1 MVATAPPAGRDWR
14 LPMAIA
20 VLSAAALAYQLLLMR
35 WLAIAHWQPFA
46 VMIISLA
53 LLGHG
58 ASGTWLSLWL
68 GRDPARRLARFESW
82 FALCAAGFAVTAV
95 AALAIATHVP
105 FNGLELVWNPR
116 QLAWLAAL
124 YAVLGVPFFLA
135 AAAFGLAF
143 ARHGSRVPALYAADL
158 AGAGSGA
165 LAAIALMAWPVADGL
180 RLVAVAG
187 ALAGLLVARARRARW
202 TLLLL
207 ATALAL
213 LPARVVAP
221 PPNEFKALSRALLV
235 PGARVVALRH
245 GVHGEIA
252 VLDSPRVPLRHMPG
266 LSLSYLEEPP
276 AQRAIFSN
284 GDAMRAIVA
293 DDGDRRFDAAGWT
306 TSALPY
312 RLHAATGEAPP
323 RVLVLGLGGGQD
335 VLQALALGA
344 REVVA
349 VEPDL
354 ARIELLR
361 DAMAGYSGGL
371 LRDARVRVVH
381 AEPRAFLRAD
391 AARYDIVVLAEDDA
405 ASTAE
410 HYLLTV
416 DALRDA
422 HARLAPGGWLVATR
436 VSRQPPRDELRWL
449 ATVRRALDSMQE
461 PASHVVAIRSWDAS
475 TVALGQAPLRPAQ
488 RRALR
493 AFLEGAGF
501 DAVVFDG
508 MRDGE
513 ANRSHRLAHDGLHEG
528 ALALLRGDAEAF
540 VRDYKFAISPTADD
554 RPYFGES
561 LRWRSLPELWR
572 LREQGG
578 AVLLE
583 SGHLLLVASLLQ
595 ALLFSLVLVLL
606 PLRVLP
612 APAPVHGFSRRRA
625 AVYFLAL
632 GLGFL
637 AIEIATLSRLTLL
650 VGHPLLAIAVGLAG
664 FLVFAGIGSAVAQRG
679 LAQALAGSMVDADAR
694 LARLIR
700 RAVAGVLLG
709 LAWQFA
715 VFAAAMAWGA
725 GWPVAARAAAA
736 LVGIA
741 PLAWAMGMPFP
752 LGLARLA
759 RIAPG
764 WVPWAWGL
772 NGCASVLAAVG
783 ALLLAMAI
791 GLRATL
797 LCAATLYVVAA
808 FAWPPSRVAA
818 AR

>member
-1 MVATAPPAGRDWR
+1 MPATAPTAVREWR
-14 LPMAIA
+14 LPLAIA
-20 VLSAAALAYQLLLMR
+20 LLSAAALAYQLLLMR

-68 GRDPARRLARFESW
+68 RGDAQRRLARFERW
-82 FALCAAGFAVTAV
+82 FALCAAGFAVAAV
-95 AALAIATHVP
+95 AALAVAAHVP
-105 FNGLELVWNPR
+105 FNGLELVWNTR
-116 QLAWLAAL
+116 QLAWLAVL

-143 ARHGSRVPALYAADL
+143 ARYGSRVPALYAADL
-158 AGAGSGA
+158 AGAGGGA

-180 RLVAVAG
+180 RLATVAG
-187 ALAGLLVARARRARW
+187 ALAALLVVRGRRARW

-207 ATALAL
+207 ATVLAV
-213 LPARVVAP
+213 LPSRVLAP
-221 PPNEFKALSRALLV
+221 PANEYKALSRALLV
-235 PGARVVALRH
+235 PGARVVAVRH
-245 GVHGEIA
+245 GVHGEVA

-266 LSLSYLEEPP
+266 LSLSYPDEPP

-284 GDAMRAIVA
+284 GDAMHAIIA
-293 DDGDRRFDAAGWT
+293 DGGDRRFDAAGWT

-312 RLHAATGEAPP
+312 RLHAASGAMPP

-344 REVVA
+344 RAVVA
-349 VEPDL
+349 VEPDG
-354 ARIELLR
+354 ARIDLLR
-361 DAMAGYSGGL
+361 HAMAGYTGGL

-391 AARYDIVVLAEDDA
+391 AARYDIVVLATADA
-405 ASTAE
+405 GSTAE
-410 HYLLTV
+410 HFLLTLE
-416 DALRDA
+416 ALRDA
-422 HARLAPGGWLVATR
+422 RARLAPGGWLAATR
-436 VSRQPPRDELRWL
+436 GSRQPPRDELRWL
-449 ATVRRALDSMQE
+449 ATVRRALDDKRD
-461 PASHVVAIRSWDAS
+461 PATHVVAIRSWDAS
-475 TVALGQAPLRPAQ
+475 TVAVGQAPLRPAQ

-493 AFLEGAGF
+493 VFLEDAGF
-501 DAVVFDG
+501 DAVAFDG
-508 MRDGE
+508 MRDDE
-513 ANRSHRLAHDGLHEG
+513 ANRRHLLAHDGLHEG
-528 ALALLRGDAEAF
+528 AHALLRGDAEAF
-540 VRDYKFAISPTADD
+540 VRDYKFAVGPTSDD
-554 RPYFGES
+554 RPYFGDS

-612 APAPVHGFSRRRA
+612 APAPVHGFSRGRA
-625 AVYFLAL
+625 AMYFLAL
-632 GLGFL
+632 GLAFL
-637 AIEIATLSRLTLL
+637 AVEIATLSRLTLL
-650 VGHPLLAIAVGLAG
+650 VGHPLLAIGVGLAG

-679 LAQALAGSMVDADAR
+679 LAHATARGAPGADAR

-700 RAVAGVLLG
+700 RAVVGVLLG

-741 PLAWAMGMPFP
+741 PLAVAMGMPFP
-752 LGLARLA
+752 LGLARLS
-759 RIAPG
+759 RVAPG

-797 LCAATLYVVAA
+797 LCAAALYVVAA
-808 FAWPPSRVAA
+808 FAWPPSRAAVA
-818 AR
+818 R